1 MKNFNHLNKQK
12 LKRVISIFMFQF
24 VMLLLLLPNLLKAQT
39 IGSSADNPFP
49 ISTVLQLASL
59 AEQVNEGGV
68 FYYEPTDGKYYDQN
82 ATGRVA
88 IANMAEGAYFK
99 LMNDIVSN
107 AGDVASCDGVKAS
120 GWYPWTM
127 IGIEG
132 HPFDGYFDGDFH
144 TVSGVLINSTGN
156 CHGFFGALANHA
168 EIKNLGV
175 VNSYISGTDAVGGIV
190 GEALGGTIENCFF
203 IGTIETSGNYTG
215 GLVGQMSV
223 GTKIIASYASATIS
237 TSGNQLGGIVGKIL
251 NSPQDCELQNVYSSC
266 ILHGNFQ
273 YTGGIAGENLDAGTV
288 FSNCYFDQQ
297 LIDCKVTPNPDPHST
312 AAGTAMPTTA
322 MTNGTWAPTGFTPA
336 GSGQYPYIT
345 GFPISN
351 DAVLFSTVP
360 IFLPVGTSLSDLSN
374 VNTVTVGAVAGVTWT
389 EIERVGVGSFVFP
402 TLSVTGQSYVVL
414 KATKGSNSRTY
425 VLQFDKA
432 PYLGTAENPFPINN
446 QTDLTNFRD
455 GINNGMSFA
464 YKHYTI
470 PVYGENTNFI
480 QTANIA
486 MPSGNNIS
494 NTESR
499 AFKGTYDGGNHKITS
514 LTKDGFFGYTKN
526 ATVKNLTVERS
537 SSTKAALIYSMAGGT
552 VDNCHSTGS
561 VSTTGGLIWETAV
574 VSGTSSILNSTNRN
588 NCSGVSGECGG
599 IVCQVGTSENYL
611 ENCHNYG
618 NISGSYRV
626 GGLVGRSTQNATAH
640 LTVMRCSNRGN
651 VTNPGTG
658 NEAVVGGLVGKCS
671 ATITYSYN
679 MGDVDGR
686 ANTVAGITASGS
698 ASYCYNLGTITG
710 GKNTSGARNLT
721 VNGISSSAPSKCFNA
736 GMVVNYSTGHAYALS
751 SSGSTDCF
759 NAGDIAANAGN
770 AYSANSGTNTYT
782 IGRLVGNAASIGG
795 NYYDPARVPSFT
807 TANSSTAKTTA
818 QMTNGSLSMG
828 ANWVGTA
835 GLYPRI
841 LGLDTC
847 MASYAV
853 ALPITFGVATDN
865 VDHVSADFTIANAQG
880 ILWRVEGTSGATIA
894 VEGNHQKVTL
904 PSDRTGGNIILA
916 AYKGSETYYRIT
928 LKMAV
933 EVPSAV
939 LTVTSFADLQT
950 LQSGINSGTVFN
962 YKGTAV
968 PAGGKG
974 TTFQVT
980 TDFSFP
986 ANHNWTP
993 IGSEVNPFKGTFDG
1007 NGKTLTGMSQSG
1019 QNITGLFG
1027 YVTGA
1032 IKNLTL
1038 AEVKITGATYSGNI
1052 CAFLRGGAVSNCKTS
1067 GTVKGG
1073 SSQYHTHKYI
1083 GGIVGLASQGA
1094 TIKNCYNF
1102 ADVTSSDGVYASAA
1116 GIVADCSSNSY
1127 VDTCINAGNIS
1138 MAEFVAGICANGGN
1152 IRCCINYGDIT
1163 GVALSH
1169 AVAGISIYP
1178 SGCSYISKVT
1188 NTVTGCVNSGKVSA
1202 PVMSASCSVAGVST
1216 GGSATNCINAGCVS
1230 GSNADTVVG
1239 VSTGTTTRCINV
1251 AQVTGTGSSVYA
1263 VHNGA
1268 STNSFY
1274 DSQMCTV
1281 ADYASTGATAKTTT
1295 EMCGSALR
1303 TSLLLANFVFE
1314 NNMYPRVKGIAN
1326 KPASLAISSPVFL
1339 ENNEKVTY
1347 VDTNFTMG
1355 GCSNHDVK
1363 WSLAAGTAL
1372 SIDNTNCTAD
1382 ISSPGLPNLCAA
1394 VGDTVYKVVPLQVK
1408 MDALIIKNATELVNF
1423 RNGINDYKI
1432 FYYNPSDSTF
1442 HAYND
1447 PNPNYIRIPLNGEGA
1462 TFRVSADINLGGM
1475 EWTPI
1480 ANYGSNNNTS
1490 FKGTFD
1496 GANHTIS
1503 NFVLANRSHNGL
1515 FGRTQD
1521 ALITNL
1527 KVDNVRGSSIIYSY
1541 VGALAG
1547 ALQSTTVTY
1556 CEISNVNISTSEQ
1569 YLGAMA
1575 GSAASTHVR
1584 YCTVCNN
1591 ILTNSYTSSAYVG
1604 GFIGH
1609 WSGTTL
1615 TNSKVARNTIT
1626 SSGNYVGGFAG
1637 FMTQSGV
1644 KFTLNDLV
1652 SDTCIIQGKS
1662 YVGGFAGQH
1671 SWSHGGSLERGH
1683 IRGGSVTGTGDYV
1696 GGFCGLAGG
1705 LGIHNSSNSANVVG
1719 VNVVGG
1725 FVGRKQ
1731 GANFQYNKNMG
1742 DVTGNNYVGGLI
1754 GQEQTAQYP
1763 AQILYSVNVGRV
1775 KGNNYVGGLRG
1786 YAYHT
1791 STDAATQSTNLGE
1804 VEGNMYVG
1812 GIVGWSQGKTSSN
1825 INAAKVSGNNY
1836 VGGIVGYQS
1845 NYPGYS
1851 RSANNSIHVGQV
1863 YGTSNVGNVA
1873 GYYEDGTL
1881 TNCYYDKQI
1890 SPDYMGIGS
1899 SGTDVAGVAVGKNT
1913 SEMLNTTLTMSNFT
1927 ASAGLYPRPN
1937 AIKDSIGAHVAASP
1951 VNLTNNKTAFTIPGN
1966 DTYTFT
1972 PSATNGV
1979 VWTCEETAL
1988 LNNNGTFNPKAAGG
2002 DVLTA
2007 AKGDVAKH
2015 LNVTVGLSKEF
2026 PCIIKNQAELTKF
2039 TQYINSGI
2047 TFYYNTSA
2055 ADQNPE
2061 TFTNSEPENFLTGIK
2076 INPGGEAAFFKL
2088 ADDFNPDFQTESW
2101 EGPVGT
2107 SAHPF
2112 LGDFNGNGRT
2122 VSYLPSATANYSG
2135 FFGVNKGTIYNL
2147 TIENSNM
2154 SANSYNYVGALCGYN
2169 ENGTITNCHVVNG
2182 TVAGAQYVGGLVG
2195 YNKGYIED
2203 CHNSSNVEGTQYV
2216 GGIAGRSTKAISR
2229 CFNLGDIAASG
2240 TTTYLGGVVGFAEDD
2255 AAALTYCYNA
2265 GRVTATGSSSK
2276 FVGGVVGDKTDAN
2289 FGNCYNIGEVSAP
2302 TTASNTGALAGRVAN
2317 TLVNTVAYDNQ
2328 MCTIAGAYGT
2338 GNGNA
2343 TSAATSAMLG
2353 TALQGVLGNDGTW
2366 TYTEGLYPRLTSMK
2380 DMEASVA
2387 AATPMHIAEGENVA
2401 NVEHEFSVSTDN
2413 SVVWTVEP
2421 ETGVL
2426 DMSNFPTIN
2435 FIRCGTPELSVKQ
2448 GTEGKEIKKVKIS
2461 INYTA
2466 SEVEYDTV
2474 CGGGF
2479 FHWPVNGLDY
2489 YATNDVVYNAVED
2502 GCPVTHILHVTI
2514 PAELAAEVATVDQQ
2528 CYNTNTGQAT
2538 ATVTGGFGKY
2548 SYSWKDEHGDE
2559 VSTTNPAT
2567 GLAPGTYSLT
2577 VTDGKPVP
2585 KNPGDEYCTV
2595 TVEDI
2600 VINPVTELVAR
2611 IDTFSAGCYNTDDG
2625 MFQISVEG
2633 GVAPYT
2639 VSWNNGAGS
2648 RFLNTPQENYEVN
2661 NLADGTYNVIVTD
2674 ANGCTKTEGLTIN
2687 LTENATVYKITAY
2700 SDSKTYDGDAL
2711 EAGKFSLK
2719 IGSGEAVPYLSG
2731 NSITLAS
2738 GDVLTATV
2746 EQGSLTDAGE
2756 YSNSVTSYSVTR
2768 HGQDVTCL
2776 YNIDVEHGMVSI
2788 AKRHV
2793 TLTSA
2798 DSVAFL
2804 PLTSSD
2810 GCLRQHK
2817 VTVSG
2822 EGFAAADQS
2831 QISYNYTGAICDG
2844 HAAIIPNTFTVNWGN
2859 VNPDNYDVT
2868 YNYGTLT
2875 LVENGKLV
2883 VKALNM
2889 EKTYDGVTTIY
2900 GQTSYSIA
2908 AYTVLENVGGSGVN
2922 DTIFYNTPDNT
2933 TLEVNGRTYTVVVVL
2948 NGGSDITMTDAD
2960 TVDNVVTSVHVYEG
2974 TGTSHDITSSFTGGV
2989 VMENGVLQI
2998 NPIEITLT
3006 SYGDTW
3012 TYDAQL
3018 HSRPGVSMEGAFLPE
3033 DISVA
3038 PAASREE
3045 TNAGTY
3051 PNTITYTTTAHFN
3064 ARNYKVQKNEGNL
3077 VINQR
3082 PLYLKGVEKLV
3093 DVTGDWQE
3101 TTEFTYGNLV
3111 AGHTASGISYLAR
3124 GKEIGNYTGVFSGT
3138 LQVLDGS
3145 SNDVTANYT
3154 PVEQPS
3160 FLGIQSPEG
3169 EIKMKSATKSQMYD
3183 GTAITAQTYEVSFK
3197 GVRINPMSENN
3208 KYFKLSTGDTLVI
3221 VPVND
3226 GLTGLV
3232 DAGDFTNDFDWDIKP
3247 AAHKVNYNEYSLE
3260 KGTVT
3265 VTKRPVI
3272 LTSNALTRTYDGTDI
3287 VSEGVTVSGNGFVG
3301 EEGATYTYESFA
3313 IGSRTNAG
3321 TYANKFYYTLKSG
3334 TKAANYEIDTVYGK
3348 LIVTPAVLTVK
3359 ADDKT
3364 RPYGDANAFTYTITG
3379 YQHGEDESVIIAG
3392 LDDVTYLCDGDQF
3405 ANIGT
3410 YTITPVVDA
3419 LVSQNYSFTT
3429 ATGTLTVQKRQ
3440 MKVTANSITV
3450 PYDGTAHN

>member
-1 MKNFNHLNKQK
+1 MENFNRLYKQK
-12 LKRVISIFMFQF
+12 LKQGISIFTFQF

-49 ISTVLQLASL
+49 ISTVQQLATL
-59 AEQVNEGGV
+59 AGQVNEGGV
-68 FYYEPTDGKYYDQN
+68 FYYNPSDGKYYDNN
-82 ATGRVA
+82 AEGYIA
-88 IANMAEGAYFK
+88 IANMAEGSYFK
-99 LMNDIVSN
+99 LMNDIISN
-107 AGDVASCDGVKAS
+107 HGDVASCAGVKQS
-120 GWYPWTM
+120 GWFYWDMLGTLS
-127 IGIEG
+127 
-132 HPFDGYFDGDFH
+132 HPFDGSFDGNH
-144 TVSGVLINSTGN
+144 YTVSGLLVRNENATDGTGF
-156 CHGFFGALANHA
+156 CGAIANHA
-168 EIKNLGV
+168 VIKNLGV
-175 VNSYISGTDAVGGIV
+175 VNSYVPGTNATGGIV

-345 GFPISN
+345 GFPISK
-351 DAVLFSTVP
+351 DAVLLSTVP

-389 EIERVGVGSFVFP
+389 ETERVGIGSFVSP

-414 KATKGSNSRTY
+414 KAAKGSNSRTY

-432 PYLGTAENPFPINN
+432 PYIGTTENPFPINN

-658 NEAVVGGLVGKCS
+658 NEAVVGGLVGQCS

-751 SSGSTDCF
+751 SFGSTDCF
-759 NAGDIAANAGN
+759 NAGDIAANAGD

-950 LQSGINSGTVFN
+950 LQSGINSGSTFN

-968 PAGGKG
+968 PAGGEG

-1169 AVAGISIYP
+1169 AVAGISIYA
-1178 SGCSYISKVT
+1178 SGCSYISEVT

-1230 GSNADTVVG
+1230 GSNATTVVG

-1295 EMCGSALR
+1295 EMCDSALQ

-1326 KPASLAISSPVFL
+1326 KSASLAISSPVFL

-1527 KVDNVRGSSIIYSY
+1527 KVDNVRGSSIIYPY

-1556 CEISNVNISTSEQ
+1556 CEISNVNISTSAQ

-1644 KFTLNDLV
+1644 SFTLNDLV

-1671 SWSHGGSLERGH
+1671 SWSHGGSLYRGH
-1683 IRGGSVTGTGDYV
+1683 IHGGSVTGSGDCV

-1705 LGIHNSSNSANVVG
+1705 LGINNSSNSATVVG
-1719 VNVVGG
+1719 VNEVGG

-1731 GANFQYNKNMG
+1731 GANFQYNRNTG

-1763 AQILYSVNVGRV
+1763 AQILYSVNAGRV

-2276 FVGGVVGDKTDAN
+2276 FVGGVVGDKTGAN

-2317 TLVNTVAYDNQ
+2317 TLVNTVAYDN
-2328 MCTIAGAYGT
+2328 
-2338 GNGNA
+2338 
-2343 TSAATSAMLG
+2343 
-2353 TALQGVLGNDGTW
+2353 
-2366 TYTEGLYPRLTSMK
+2366 
-2380 DMEASVA
+2380 
-2387 AATPMHIAEGENVA
+2387 
-2401 NVEHEFSVSTDN
+2401 
-2413 SVVWTVEP
+2413 
-2421 ETGVL
+2421 
-2426 DMSNFPTIN
+2426 
-2435 FIRCGTPELSVKQ
+2435 
-2448 GTEGKEIKKVKIS
+2448 
-2461 INYTA
+2461 
-2466 SEVEYDTV
+2466 
-2474 CGGGF
+2474 
-2479 FHWPVNGLDY
+2479 
-2489 YATNDVVYNAVED
+2489 
-2502 GCPVTHILHVTI
+2502 
-2514 PAELAAEVATVDQQ
+2514 
-2528 CYNTNTGQAT
+2528 
-2538 ATVTGGFGKY
+2538 
-2548 SYSWKDEHGDE
+2548 
-2559 VSTTNPAT
+2559 
-2567 GLAPGTYSLT
+2567 
-2577 VTDGKPVP
+2577 
-2585 KNPGDEYCTV
+2585 
-2595 TVEDI
+2595 
-2600 VINPVTELVAR
+2600 
-2611 IDTFSAGCYNTDDG
+2611 
-2625 MFQISVEG
+2625 
-2633 GVAPYT
+2633 
-2639 VSWNNGAGS
+2639 
-2648 RFLNTPQENYEVN
+2648 
-2661 NLADGTYNVIVTD
+2661 
-2674 ANGCTKTEGLTIN
+2674 
-2687 LTENATVYKITAY
+2687 
-2700 SDSKTYDGDAL
+2700 
-2711 EAGKFSLK
+2711 
-2719 IGSGEAVPYLSG
+2719 
-2731 NSITLAS
+2731 
-2738 GDVLTATV
+2738 
-2746 EQGSLTDAGE
+2746 
-2756 YSNSVTSYSVTR
+2756 
-2768 HGQDVTCL
+2768 
-2776 YNIDVEHGMVSI
+2776 
-2788 AKRHV
+2788 
-2793 TLTSA
+2793 
-2798 DSVAFL
+2798 
-2804 PLTSSD
+2804 
-2810 GCLRQHK
+2810 
-2817 VTVSG
+2817 
-2822 EGFAAADQS
+2822 
-2831 QISYNYTGAICDG
+2831 
-2844 HAAIIPNTFTVNWGN
+2844 
-2859 VNPDNYDVT
+2859 
-2868 YNYGTLT
+2868 
-2875 LVENGKLV
+2875 
-2883 VKALNM
+2883 
-2889 EKTYDGVTTIY
+2889 
-2900 GQTSYSIA
+2900 
-2908 AYTVLENVGGSGVN
+2908 
-2922 DTIFYNTPDNT
+2922 
-2933 TLEVNGRTYTVVVVL
+2933 
-2948 NGGSDITMTDAD
+2948 
-2960 TVDNVVTSVHVYEG
+2960 
-2974 TGTSHDITSSFTGGV
+2974 
-2989 VMENGVLQI
+2989 
-2998 NPIEITLT
+2998 
-3006 SYGDTW
+3006 
-3012 TYDAQL
+3012 
-3018 HSRPGVSMEGAFLPE
+3018 
-3033 DISVA
+3033 
-3038 PAASREE
+3038 
-3045 TNAGTY
+3045 
-3051 PNTITYTTTAHFN
+3051 
-3064 ARNYKVQKNEGNL
+3064 
-3077 VINQR
+3077 
-3082 PLYLKGVEKLV
+3082 
-3093 DVTGDWQE
+3093 
-3101 TTEFTYGNLV
+3101 
-3111 AGHTASGISYLAR
+3111 
-3124 GKEIGNYTGVFSGT
+3124 
-3138 LQVLDGS
+3138 
-3145 SNDVTANYT
+3145 
-3154 PVEQPS
+3154 
-3160 FLGIQSPEG
+3160 
-3169 EIKMKSATKSQMYD
+3169 
-3183 GTAITAQTYEVSFK
+3183 
-3197 GVRINPMSENN
+3197 
-3208 KYFKLSTGDTLVI
+3208 
-3221 VPVND
+3221 
-3226 GLTGLV
+3226 
-3232 DAGDFTNDFDWDIKP
+3232 
-3247 AAHKVNYNEYSLE
+3247 
-3260 KGTVT
+3260 
-3265 VTKRPVI
+3265 
-3272 LTSNALTRTYDGTDI
+3272 
-3287 VSEGVTVSGNGFVG
+3287 
-3301 EEGATYTYESFA
+3301 
-3313 IGSRTNAG
+3313 
-3321 TYANKFYYTLKSG
+3321 
-3334 TKAANYEIDTVYGK
+3334 
-3348 LIVTPAVLTVK
+3348 
-3359 ADDKT
+3359 
-3364 RPYGDANAFTYTITG
+3364 
-3379 YQHGEDESVIIAG
+3379 
-3392 LDDVTYLCDGDQF
+3392 
-3405 ANIGT
+3405 
-3410 YTITPVVDA
+3410 
-3419 LVSQNYSFTT
+3419 
-3429 ATGTLTVQKRQ
+3429 
-3440 MKVTANSITV
+3440 
-3450 PYDGTAHN
+3450 